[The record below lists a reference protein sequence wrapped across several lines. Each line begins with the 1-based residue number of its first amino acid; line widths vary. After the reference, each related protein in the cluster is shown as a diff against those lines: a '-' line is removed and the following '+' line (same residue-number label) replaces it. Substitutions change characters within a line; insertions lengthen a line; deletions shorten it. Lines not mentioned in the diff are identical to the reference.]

1 MRLSL
6 LDRSR
11 TRVGEPDAAA
21 LAGSLERAVY
31 AEQLGFDRFWVAE
44 HHGVPGVAGAAP
56 AVVLAAI
63 AGRTTTIR
71 LGSAGVMLPHHQP
84 LVVAEQFATLTAFAP
99 GRVDLGLGRS
109 PGFTP
114 PVRRALRETE
124 RDFAADLAEL
134 RAFLTGTAEITVHPQ
149 PATAVPMHVLATGRG
164 LQVAAELGL
173 PVIVGG
179 PLLGVA
185 GDPERGLAALAGYRR
200 AFRPSAHQPE
210 PRVSISLDVLVAG
223 TAAEAAD
230 LLLPEAW
237 AMAQART
244 TGAFPPLEPVAA
256 IRARSLTPRQQQ
268 YVEQTAAGAIAGPP
282 DQVADRLTELLDRTG
297 AAELVAS
304 SSTFDRAAL
313 AASDAALAELFGL
326 PAGARASLR
335 AMGGRQVLP
344 QPSAGSV
351 AVISSPSRP

>member
-1 MRLSL
+1 MDAELRLSL

-21 LAGSLERAVY
+21 LSGTVARAVR
-31 AEQLGFDRFWVAE
+31 AERLGFGRFWVAE

-56 AVVLAAI
+56 AVLLAAI

-84 LVVAEQFATLTAFAP
+84 LVVAEQFATLSAFAP

-114 PVRRALRETE
+114 PVRRALRETD
-124 RDFAADLAEL
+124 RDFTADLAEL
-134 RAFLTGTAEITVHPQ
+134 RGFLTGTAEITVHPQ
-149 PATAVPMHVLATGRG
+149 PVGAVPLHVLATRRG

-185 GDPERGLAALAGYRR
+185 GDPEPGLEALARYRR
-200 AFRPSAHQPE
+200 TFRPSAQQPE
-210 PRVSISLDVLVAG
+210 PRVAISLDVLVAD

-244 TGAFPPLEPVAA
+244 TGAFPALEPVAA
-256 IRARSLTPRQQQ
+256 IRAGARTPRQQQ
-268 YVEQTAAGAIAGPP
+268 YLEQTAAAAIAGTAA
-282 DQVADRLTELLDRTG
+282 QVERRLAELLDRTG

-304 SSTFDRAAL
+304 SSTFDRTAL
-313 AASDAALAELFGL
+313 ACSDAALAALFGRPR
-326 PAGARASLR
+326 PAR
-335 AMGGRQVLP
+335 
-344 QPSAGSV
+344 SA
-351 AVISSPSRP
+351 APMAPPSRP

>member
-1 MRLSL
+1 MIDTALRLSL

-11 TRVGEPDAAA
+11 TRTGESDGTA
-21 LAGSLERAVY
+21 LRGAVARAVS
-31 AEQLGFDRFWVAE
+31 AERLGYGRFWVAE
-44 HHGVPGVAGAAP
+44 HHGVPGIAGAAP
-56 AVVLAAI
+56 AVLLAAL
-63 AGRTTTIR
+63 AGATSTIR

-134 RAFLTGTAEITVHPQ
+134 RGFLTGSGEITLHPQ
-149 PATAVPMHVLATGRG
+149 PAGDVPMHVLATGQG

-185 GDPERGLAALAGYRR
+185 GDPEPGLAALAAYRR
-200 AFRPSAHQPE
+200 AFRPSAQQAE
-210 PRVSISLDVLVAG
+210 PRVSISLDVLIAD

-237 AMAQART
+237 AMALSRT
-244 TGAFPPLEPVAA
+244 TGSFPALEPVAA
-256 IRARSLTPRQQQ
+256 VRAASPTPRQQQ
-268 YVEQTAAGAIAGPP
+268 YLERTAAMAIAGTPAS
-282 DQVADRLTELLDRTG
+282 VGSRLAELLERTG

-304 SSTFDRAAL
+304 SSTYDRDAL
-313 AASDAALAELFGL
+313 AASDAALAGL
-326 PAGARASLR
+326 LGSVPAGRLEGA
-335 AMGGRQVLP
+335 
-344 QPSAGSV
+344 
-351 AVISSPSRP
+351 ISPG

>member
-11 TRVGEPDAAA
+11 TRAGEPDTAA
-21 LAGSLERAVY
+21 LRGTVERAVS
-31 AEQLGFDRFWVAE
+31 AERLGYRRFWVAE
-44 HHGVPGVAGAAP
+44 HHGVPGIAGAAP
-56 AVVLAAI
+56 AVLLAAV
-63 AGRTTTIR
+63 AGRTSGIR

-109 PGFTP
+109 PGFTA

-134 RAFLTGTAEITVHPQ
+134 RGYLTGTADITLHPQ
-149 PATAVPMHVLATGRG
+149 PAGAVPLFVLATGRG

-173 PVIVGG
+173 PVVVGG

-185 GDPERGLAALAGYRR
+185 GDPEPGLAALAGYRR
-200 AFRPSAHQPE
+200 AFRPSAQQPE
-210 PRVSISLDVLVAG
+210 PRVAISLDVLVAD

-237 AMAQART
+237 AMALSRT
-244 TGAFPPLEPVAA
+244 TGSFPALVPVAA
-256 IRARSLTPRQQQ
+256 VRAASPTPRQQQ
-268 YVEQTAAGAIAGPP
+268 YLERTAAMAVAGTPAS
-282 DQVADRLTELLDRTG
+282 VGSRLAELLERTG

-313 AASDAALAELFGL
+313 AASDAALAGL
-326 PAGARASLR
+326 L
-335 AMGGRQVLP
+335 
-344 QPSAGSV
+344 GSV
-351 AVISSPSRP
+351 PALSPA